1 MSGSRPRIDCFRAN
15 WDQRNEGYGHRAPSL
30 VKNIPMDVF
39 DGGGVIPQVGQFLD
53 TQVGICMVTNI
64 NPSDSEVD
72 FNGPLA
78 GETLVFEIAVEEII
92 K

>member
-1 MSGSRPRIDCFRAN
+1 LN
-15 WDQRNEGYGHRAPSL
+15 
-30 VKNIPMDVF
+30 
-39 DGGGVIPQVGQFLD
+39 
-53 TQVGICMVTNI
+53 TQAGICKVTKV
-64 NPSDSEVD
+64 NPSDVEVD